1 MLTSFPFVRR
11 RSFAAFLALL
21 AGFSHN
27 VLADEADAYR
37 IQSGDVL
44 TIAVW
49 KEKEL
54 ESEVVVRPDGGVSF
68 PLAGDL
74 VAAGGTV
81 EDLRRAL
88 DERLRKFIPDPV
100 VTVAVKATTGNRI
113 YVVGKVNRPGDFLL
127 NRPLD
132 VMQALAMAGGATPF
146 AETNDIRVLRRE
158 AGKQTVIRV
167 RYDDVAK
174 GHRLEQNVL
183 LRSGDTV
190 VVP

>member
-1 MLTSFPFVRR
+1 MFTRSRSPLWRTAAVCLSLFA
-11 RSFAAFLALL
+11 SFA
-21 AGFSHN
+21 S
-27 VLADEADAYR
+27 ADEVEAYR

-54 ESEVVVRPDGGVSF
+54 ESEVIVRPDGGVSF

-74 VAAGGTV
+74 AAAGGTV
-81 EDLRRAL
+81 EDLRRTL
-88 DERLRKFIPDPV
+88 DERLRKYIPDPV

-146 AETNDIRVLRRE
+146 ADTNDVRVLRRE
-158 AGKQTVIRV
+158 AGQQTVIRF
-167 RYDDVAK
+167 RYEDVAK